1 MVQAD
6 TSTPEFLFDYGSPN
20 AYLVHRAIPR
30 TGLAFHYVPVLLGGI
45 FKAIGNQS
53 PMQSY
58 GHIGAKVAYDR
69 LEMQRFMTAHGIDKF
84 MMNPHFPVNTLQIMR
99 GAVAAR
105 RLGVAA
111 AYDEAMFAGMWER
124 GLKLDLP
131 DVIARTLAE
140 AGLPAEIAELSAD
153 PQIKAELVANTER
166 AVARGVFGSPTF
178 FLGEEMWFGKD
189 RLRDV
194 VEASRQ
200 ARPPDPRPS

>member
-1 MVQAD
+1 MAP
-6 TSTPEFLFDYGSPN
+6 TPAMPPEFLFDYGSPN
-20 AYLVHRAIPR
+20 AYLVHRAIPQ
-30 TGLAFHYVPVLLGGI
+30 TGVVFDCVPVLLGGI

-69 LEMQRFMTAHGIDKF
+69 LEMQRFMARYGIDKF
-84 MMNPHFPVNTLQIMR
+84 TMNPHFPVNTLQIMR

-131 DVIARTLAE
+131 DVIACTLAE
-140 AGLPAEIAELSAD
+140 AGLPAEIAQLSAD
-153 PQIKAELVANTER
+153 PEVKAELAANTER
-166 AVARGVFGSPTF
+166 AVTRGAFGSPTF
-178 FLGEEMWFGKD
+178 FLGEAMWFGKD

-194 VEASRQ
+194 VEA
-200 ARPPDPRPS
+200 ARETA